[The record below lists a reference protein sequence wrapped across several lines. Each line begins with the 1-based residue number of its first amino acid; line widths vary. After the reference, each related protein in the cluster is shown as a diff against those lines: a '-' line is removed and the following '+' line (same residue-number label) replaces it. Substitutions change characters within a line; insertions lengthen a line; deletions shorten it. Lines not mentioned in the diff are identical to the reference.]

1 MLSESAVGYE
11 GILYSLDLEE
21 ATISL
26 SKVRSF
32 GTEDR
37 RTPRPVGPKDEVY
50 EFIIFRGADIKG
62 IDVLEPPPPTGKEAE
77 EDVVD
82 PAIVEVQHY
91 VSGTAT
97 SPCSSSSQVPSAQRE
112 PGPIGPIGGNDH
124 HAMNQHGMRNSFGNS
139 YGVMAGASNS
149 GMIIPNPNQG
159 APFSLGVGFGA
170 PAGVIANTPSQNTQ
184 ASGQGQLTS
193 YAMLLLFLFSQIIE
207 VCLSRNCSSARTRW
221 IRRTSTAL
229 SAATDPGSNSRR
241 ASTALPRRE
250 IPRRWIRTTAQSLR
264 AKRSWRWRRQ
274 GGGNSPGGGG
284 GGVPNSRGGGP
295 PQNNYRGNPR
305 GGYYN
310 NYGGN
315 RYGTPGNQR
324 NYFRRGE
331 LKGNKK
337 ITFEGEFDFEKANEE
352 LQKALTKI
360 KIADGEKIKR
370 ENELE
375 DDEVEQ
381 ASEDG
386 EEEVGNK
393 ENDTKTFYQKDNFFD
408 SISCEALERKAGKR
422 EKPDWR
428 AERKLN
434 AETFGLPQRDGVA
447 VAHRPTTEVVV
458 DITTIII
465 TTTATTEG
473 VLPWWRCGDAEVGSC
488 EEVAISNVEVVEA
501 GGEDTGVIIRI
512 GDLLCRRLTKIKFK
526 F

>member
-1 MLSESAVGYE
+1 MMMGGGDGAGGTATNQFIGSKISLISKSEIRYE

-37 RTPRPVGPKDEVY
+37 QTQRPVGPKDEVY

-62 IDVLEPPPPTGKEAE
+62 IDVLEPPPPSAKEPE
-77 EDVVD
+77 DDVVD

-91 VSGTAT
+91 QPQQGGQQQQGG
-97 SPCSSSSQVPSAQRE
+97 SSSRE
-112 PGPIGPIGGNDH
+112 PGPIGPIPGSDH
-124 HAMNQHGMRNSFGNS
+124 PINQHGMRNTFPNNYAVIPGP
-139 YGVMAGASNS
+139 SNTT
-149 GMIIPNPNQG
+149 IIPNNTT
-159 APFSLGVGFGA
+159 PFSLGVGFGA
-170 PAGVIANTPSQNTQ
+170 PPGPIPNSQP
-184 ASGQGQLTS
+184 
-193 YAMLLLFLFSQIIE
+193 II
-207 VCLSRNCSSARTRW
+207 NNASSAQ
-221 IRRTSTAL
+221 
-229 SAATDPGSNSRR
+229 PVPQQQQVQQGVGSQQQGMVGGSMQGSQEGEDGKGRGGMQQQARR
-241 ASTALPRRE
+241 AYAPRGRGGGGGD
-250 IPRRWIRTTAQSLR
+250 R
-264 AKRSWRWRRQ
+264 
-274 GGGNSPGGGG
+274 GGGNSPG
-284 GGVPNSRGGGP
+284 VSNTRGGGP

-305 GGYYN
+305 GGGGYYN

-360 KIADGEKIKR
+360 KIVDGEKIKR
-370 ENELE
+370 ENEIDE
-375 DDEVEQ
+375 HEVEN

-434 AETFGLPQRDGVA
+434 AETFGLPQRGRGGGSSSTYYRGGGGYHNNYNNYNGYNRGGYYRGGGGGDRGGGSYRGGGYQQRGGGGGRGGYRTNNQDR
-447 VAHRPTTEVVV
+447 RPPP
-458 DITTIII
+458 
-465 TTTATTEG
+465 
-473 VLPWWRCGDAEVGSC
+473 LPQTNKD
-488 EEVAISNVEVVEA
+488 
-501 GGEDTGVIIRI
+501 
-512 GDLLCRRLTKIKFK
+512 
-526 F
+526 